1 MASKKLT
8 TDEVNALMEGLA
20 QSSSQSTVDI
30 AGSDEVRP
38 FTFGEDDLSLMGDY
52 YALRQ
57 VNERFAR
64 LARSVFLPML
74 RLQPRIT
81 PFPPEVKS
89 FDEYTDSIDNFMNL
103 NISRI
108 EELRGPMLMAIQPEF
123 ISTLTAA
130 YYGGDLGSGGGKRA
144 EFTATEER
152 VIELVSEGLMMSL
165 SSAWRDLMPI
175 TLVQQGREINTQFAS
190 VVDGSELV
198 IICSFVIQLPDKES
212 DKIDI
217 VYPLQTLKPIAAQL
231 RSRVQSDSLADDVSW
246 REKIE
251 KAILDIPLEL
261 SALLGRPSLSVG
273 SMTRLVSGDVIP
285 LEVGGGIT
293 IKIEDKPVFI
303 GEVGEVSGK
312 AAISLTKRVVRE
324 A

>member
-1 MASKKLT
+1 
-8 TDEVNALMEGLA
+8 
-20 QSSSQSTVDI
+20 
-30 AGSDEVRP
+30 
-38 FTFGEDDLSLMGDY
+38 
-52 YALRQ
+52 
-57 VNERFAR
+57 
-64 LARSVFLPML
+64 
-74 RLQPRIT
+74 
-81 PFPPEVKS
+81 
-89 FDEYTDSIDNFMNL
+89 
-103 NISRI
+103 
-108 EELRGPMLMAIQPEF
+108 
-123 ISTLTAA
+123 
-130 YYGGDLGSGGGKRA
+130 
-144 EFTATEER
+144 
-152 VIELVSEGLMMSL
+152 MMSL

-175 TLVQQGREINTQFAS
+175 TLVQQGREVNTQFAS